1 MHCQRKE
8 AKRILENCTPDQIR
22 VYRHLAGYNSLVT
35 LNLEDNEV
43 MEIKIR
49 EEVANIEVNQTEKKL
64 KDLKNFATATATE
77 EEIRGEEDVFL
88 EKKKSLNAATDALV
102 DRIDIIERIKGDQI
116 NIQAVAA
123 LRAEIAR
130 TRVTRTCDD
139 F

>member
-1 MHCQRKE
+1 
-8 AKRILENCTPDQIR
+8 
-22 VYRHLAGYNSLVT
+22 
-35 LNLEDNEV
+35 